1 MNKRFQINT
10 NIDVEIKSPILK
22 KILAVIFVFVLMFI
36 IIYPIFSLQGSEVSV
51 KTQTAVTRTVYET
64 IDTRAF
70 AVRKE
75 VLISN
80 SYNGTVVPDKANGT
94 KVAIG
99 DTVANIYSSSS
110 AAADAARIKEIES
123 EIEYYRTI
131 AQNTGSTLQSEIDVY
146 KSSVSNSLFALSEA
160 IEANEL
166 SSVYELSRELREAI
180 TKKQI
185 ATGTK
190 VDVSSKISAL
200 EAEYNSLRNSV
211 SNSSAVTVSQS
222 GYYVDSADGYESVAD
237 YDTIREIGYEEAE
250 KLFDA
255 DPVTVS
261 SDNVGKLITDFNW
274 YLVFNATAEQ
284 LADKGRG
291 SYVTVIFGNSQV
303 EDLRMKIVSVN
314 QTEGSNILAVVLSS
328 NIMNEEIAALR
339 NEAVKIRVDSITG
352 IAVDRMALRTV
363 DGEKG
368 VYVKEG
374 NIVSFKKVNIIYSDE
389 NLILSQSEPA
399 DSSYLAVY
407 DEMILEGTDLYDSKL
422 LT

>member
-10 NIDVEIKSPILK
+10 NIDIEIKSPILK